1 MTDHQHAAD
10 AVPDGGTAPD
20 AAAPSPG
27 ARGAAGEEPRA
38 HERAGAHEK
47 QGEGAG
53 HGPSEGPGPDAGT
66 DTDADADR
74 TVVEAATEAATAAAA
89 ARTGAT
95 ANGGTDSDDGSG
107 GGNRGPEEGPGPGG
121 GRGPGASQGAGG
133 SRRPGESQRPGGGQ
147 EPGGPRAAQAA
158 EAVGPPPRFQRDR
171 EHKVLAGVCA
181 GLGRQCDMDPVIFRI
196 TLAVLSAT
204 GGIGLI
210 FYGFAWLFVP
220 YSDDE
225 QNEVRKLLTGRVDGQ
240 ALAAV
245 LFALVGCGVFLSMLN
260 NGSVLTFAVVV
271 SFLLAGAGYWSRH
284 RDSSDPDPLAA
295 QAVADAPPEAQAPPV
310 PSAYPSWWRD
320 PIVKDGTHDGGT
332 GYLWGPWDARAR
344 DITATIDVD
353 LVGHTRR
360 PEDIRTLHKPY
371 AGPRGPRWIGGWLFL
386 LAAVAAAL
394 VTRLTW
400 DDHPLGTSL
409 QAGLAAALIVL
420 GVGIAVSSFLG
431 RTGAGSVFLAI
442 VTAGLL
448 AGTTVL
454 PKDIGTHWIDTVWQ
468 PAAVADVRTAYDLGT
483 GDGTLDLS
491 RLELAKGQT
500 VSTDAEVGAGRLRV
514 IVPPDVTVKVR
525 IDVGLGDIQL
535 PGDDE
540 KDVDVQPGKHKEV
553 TLSPAS
559 GGKDAGT
566 IDLDLQVGVGQ
577 AEVARAAS

>member
-20 AAAPSPG
+20 AAAPSSG
-27 ARGAAGEEPRA
+27 APGAAGENPRA
-38 HERAGAHEK
+38 HGRAGAHGK
-47 QGEGAG
+47 QGGREG
-53 HGPSEGPGPDAGT
+53 HGPSE
-66 DTDADADR
+66 DTEAR
-74 TVVEAATEAATAAAA
+74 TAAEAAAEAATAASAA
-89 ARTGAT
+89 ARAQAGSTG
-95 ANGGTDSDDGSG
+95 
-107 GGNRGPEEGPGPGG
+107 
-121 GRGPGASQGAGG
+121 GA
-133 SRRPGESQRPGGGQ
+133 
-147 EPGGPRAAQAA
+147 AA
-158 EAVGPPPRFQRDR
+158 EAVGATGAAEIPPRFRRDR

-181 GLGRQCDMDPVIFRI
+181 GLGRHCDMDPVIFRI

-220 YSDDE
+220 YSDDG

-245 LFALVGCGVFLSMLN
+245 LFALVGCGVFLTMLN

-271 SFLLAGAGYWSRH
+271 SLLLAGAGYWSRN
-284 RDSSDPDPLAA
+284 RESSDADPLSA
-295 QAVADAPPEAQAPPV
+295 QAVADAPPEAQAPPA
-310 PSAYPSWWRD
+310 PTGYPSWWRD

-332 GYLWGPWDARAR
+332 GYLWGPWDARGR
-344 DITATIDVD
+344 DITETVNVD
-353 LVGHTRR
+353 LIGHTRR
-360 PEDIRTLHKPY
+360 PEDIRTPRERY

-386 LAAVAAAL
+386 LAMVAGGL
-394 VTRLTW
+394 VSRLTW

-448 AGTTVL
+448 AGAAVV
-454 PKDIGTHWIDTVWQ
+454 PKDIGTHWIDTRWQ
-468 PAAVADVRTAYDLGT
+468 PTAVADVSPAYDLGT

-491 RLELAKGQT
+491 RLELTKGQT
-500 VSTDAEVGAGRLRV
+500 VSTNAEVGAGRLRV
-514 IVPPDVTVKVR
+514 IVPPDVTVKLR

-553 TLSPAS
+553 TLSPIS
-559 GGKDAGT
+559 GRTDAGT